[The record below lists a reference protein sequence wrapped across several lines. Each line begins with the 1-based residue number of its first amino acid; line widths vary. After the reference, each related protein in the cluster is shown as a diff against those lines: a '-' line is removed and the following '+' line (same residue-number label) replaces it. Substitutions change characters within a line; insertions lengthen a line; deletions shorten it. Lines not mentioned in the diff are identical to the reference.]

1 MNTNQRAEVLAN
13 RLRELRNEIAQE
25 LTLTTHRPKGWLP
38 RTVFVEEDEYEAGFT
53 MYEVLEIHKNGTCDV
68 RPTEGDDGQIRNIPL
83 TEINIDW
90 LNLLL
95 DIYADESREQN
106 LPEAEIRR
114 CDHCGRPMKE
124 GYYLGG
130 EYACS
135 DECCLALYNGDKKTM
150 EADLALADTDQGECY
165 YTDWE
170 SYYTED

>member
-1 MNTNQRAEVLAN
+1 MNTIERTTQLSN
-13 RLRELRNEIAQE
+13 RLRELRNDIALE
-25 LTLTTHRPKGWLP
+25 LSLAKNRPEGWLP

-53 MYEVLEIHKNGTCDV
+53 MYEVMEIHADGTCDV
-68 RPTEGDDGQIRNIPL
+68 RIPGKEDGKTMNIPL

-90 LNLLL
+90 LNLLF
-95 DIYADESREQN
+95 DIYACECNEQE
-106 LPEAEIRR
+106 LEEDEIRR

-135 DECCLALYNGDKKTM
+135 DECCLALYSGDAKTM
-150 EADLALADTDQGECY
+150 MEDLSKADDDDGECY

-170 SYYTED
+170 TYYTD